1 MMKISVVIPAY
12 NSAAFIADAITS
24 IQKQSYP
31 VFEII
36 VIDDGSSD
44 DTLSVVQNLPGTI
57 IYHKQD
63 NKGPAAARNQGIR
76 LASGLWVAFLDA
88 DDQWTPDKIK
98 KQLAIL
104 ARFPELHLIAGDMSE
119 IAQDDTVLTAS
130 VLDKHQLLGSFL
142 QDQGRPI
149 NNALGKLLAKNFI
162 PTGTVLVR
170 RETLIAVG
178 MFNEAIHYGEDLE
191 LWARI
196 AAYYPMTC
204 LPEILM
210 LRRLHNN
217 NATYETASMLTD
229 MVKVMKSLR
238 QCIAL
243 PLKLQGM
250 NPDRLVAEAIA
261 DVAYWHFNLKEF
273 NKTRWASLASLR
285 ESLNTRALVY
295 GLAACLPP
303 TCLMLIKQFKA
314 RGEILSGLRK

>member
-1 MMKISVVIPAY
+1 MKISVVIPAY
-12 NSAAFIADAITS
+12 NSAAYIADAITS

-44 DTLSVVQNLPGTI
+44 DTLAVVKNLPGTI

-63 NKGPAAARNQGIR
+63 NRGPAAARNQGIR

-98 KQLAIL
+98 QQVAVL
-104 ARFPELHLIAGDMSE
+104 ARYPELHLIAGDMAE
-119 IAQDDTVLTAS
+119 IGQDDTVLTAS
-130 VLDKHQLLGSFL
+130 VLDKHHLLAGFVKE
-142 QDQGRPI
+142 QGRPI
-149 NNALGKLLAKNFI
+149 TNALGKLLAKNFI

-170 RETLIAVG
+170 KETLIAVG
-178 MFNEAIHYGEDLE
+178 MFNEAIHFGEDLE

-217 NATYETASMLTD
+217 NATYETASMLSD
-229 MVKVMKSLR
+229 KVKVMKSLR
-238 QCIAL
+238 QYIAM
-243 PLKLQGM
+243 PLKQQGM
-250 NPDRLVAEAIA
+250 NPDRLVAEALA
-261 DVAYWHFNLKEF
+261 DVAYWHFNLKDYK
-273 NKTRWASLASLR
+273 KTRWASLASLR
-285 ESLNTRALVY
+285 VSLTTRALVY
-295 GLAACLPP
+295 GLAACLPAS
-303 TCLMLIKQFKA
+303 CIMLIKQLKA
-314 RGEILSGLRK
+314 RGEVVSGLTKT